1 MIDRIKRL
9 VRYVRYGLPVVKNIK
24 SELHIHYLQPNG
36 RLQGKKILLT
46 GGSRG
51 IGYAM
56 AKKFIEEGAEV
67 IISGRDENKLKETA
81 KTLNCKYMPYDLMKI
96 DGIDSFIQNAEDL
109 LNGIDVLVNNAGVSL
124 HEKDYSDVTQT
135 TFDTQINTNLKAPFF
150 LAQAFIKNLIDKQRK
165 GCVLFISSETG
176 ETVDIRPYGW
186 TKSIINSYVQGLAYR
201 LRTNNIRV
209 NAICPGV
216 TATEMTG
223 YDEKGNLYVNGT
235 NERIYLPNEMAE
247 IATFLISDASIL
259 LNGQILVCNEGKTI
273 NARWR

>member
-1 MIDRIKRL
+1 MIDKIKRL
-9 VRYVRYGLPVVKNIK
+9 VRYVRHGQPVIKNIN
-24 SELHIHYLQPNG
+24 SELHIHYLQPDR
-36 RLQGKKILLT
+36 RLVGKKILLT

-56 AKKFIEEGAEV
+56 AKKFVEEGAEV
-67 IISGRDENKLKETA
+67 IISGRDENILKETA
-81 KTLNCKYMPYDLMKI
+81 KNLHCKYIAYDLMKI
-96 DGIDSFIQNAEDL
+96 DGIDNFIKNAEDL
-109 LNGIDVLVNNAGVSL
+109 LNGINVLVNNAGVSL
-124 HEKDYSDVTQT
+124 HEKDYSDVTQA

-150 LAQAFIKNLIDKQRK
+150 LAQSFIKNLIDKERK
-165 GCVLFISSETG
+165 GSVLFVSSETG

-201 LRTNNIRV
+201 LRSNNIRV

-223 YDEKGNLYVNGT
+223 YKENENLYVNGT

-247 IATFLISDASIL
+247 IATFLVSDASIL